1 MTRLLVE
8 SLAASDAPADQYQR
22 LGLPRNPD
30 EVGQAHPLV
39 TTQHD
44 RAEAAREQTARST
57 WFGEGAPNLRTPLA
71 QQLAEPT
78 TAKEIRRIVPG
89 LLDTELLTVR
99 GAVTLLQI
107 AAFADHPGRT
117 QLTAPS
123 DERAHLFPLLPTN
136 DGATSR

>member
-8 SLAASDAPADQYQR
+8 TLAASDAPADQYEQ

-30 EVGQAHPLV
+30 EVGQARLLV
-39 TTQHD
+39 ATQHD
-44 RAEAAREQTARST
+44 RAAAAREQAARSNE
-57 WFGEGAPNLRTPLA
+57 FAEGALNLRTPPA
-71 QQLAEPT
+71 QLLAEPT
-78 TAKEIRRIVPG
+78 AAKAIRRIVPG

-99 GAVTLLQI
+99 GAGTLLQI
-107 AAFADHPGRT
+107 AAFAGHPGRT
-117 QLTAPS
+117 QLTAPA